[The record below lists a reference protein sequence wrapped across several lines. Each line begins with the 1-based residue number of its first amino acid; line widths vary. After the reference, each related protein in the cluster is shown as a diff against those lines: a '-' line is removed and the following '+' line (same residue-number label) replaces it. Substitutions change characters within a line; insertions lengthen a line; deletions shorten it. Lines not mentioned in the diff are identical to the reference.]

1 MKTIN
6 ANTTRTI
13 NAGATKTMR
22 CRICGTSVTGS
33 FWTRYRHCLKHS
45 WYAVMPAV
53 EFVATC
59 FGLLPCSNAGV
70 GPGDR
75 PPEKN
80 RQNAKPRLSSAD

>member
-6 ANTTRTI
+6 AN
-13 NAGATKTMR
+13 ATKTMR

-59 FGLLPCSNAGV
+59 FGLAALF
-70 GPGDR
+70 
-75 PPEKN
+75 
-80 RQNAKPRLSSAD
+80 

>member
-1 MKTIN
+1 MKKMNT
-6 ANTTRTI
+6 NTTRTI

-45 WYAVMPAV
+45 CYAVMPAV

-59 FGLLPCSNAGV
+59 FGLAALF
-70 GPGDR
+70 
-75 PPEKN
+75 
-80 RQNAKPRLSSAD
+80 